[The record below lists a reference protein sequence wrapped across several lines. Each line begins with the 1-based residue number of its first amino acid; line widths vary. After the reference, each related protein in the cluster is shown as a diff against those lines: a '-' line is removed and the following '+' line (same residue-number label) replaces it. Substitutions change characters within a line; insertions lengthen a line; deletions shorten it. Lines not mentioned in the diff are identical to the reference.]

1 MSETEFE
8 GAGEVHRRPDGSA
21 HWERPQGYTGPEPPL
36 AGRQESEG
44 GGDCDPDERVLVD
57 AFRARLLADL
67 RPRGALQIVV
77 AERIVLGM
85 WRSLRGAAG
94 GPLRPP
100 WMVVRW
106 RDGGMVYERIEF
118 ESAEDAAVAS
128 MDPGELGRLDASLA
142 RQLRRDLEQLGEMQ
156 GRVIGAGP
164 AAQAAPGAKGARG
177 TSRTR
182 PGAR

>member
-1 MSETEFE
+1 MSETEFD

-85 WRSLRGAAG
+85 WRIAAG
-94 GPLRPP
+94 R
-100 WMVVRW
+100 RW
-106 RDGGMVYERIEF
+106 RSVAAALDGG
-118 ESAEDAAVAS
+118 AVEGWRHGVRAH
-128 MDPGELGRLDASLA
+128 
-142 RQLRRDLEQLGEMQ
+142 
-156 GRVIGAGP
+156 RV
-164 AAQAAPGAKGARG
+164 
-177 TSRTR
+177 
-182 PGAR
+182 

>member
-1 MSETEFE
+1 
-8 GAGEVHRRPDGSA
+8 
-21 HWERPQGYTGPEPPL
+21 
-36 AGRQESEG
+36 
-44 GGDCDPDERVLVD
+44 
-57 AFRARLLADL
+57 
-67 RPRGALQIVV
+67 
-77 AERIVLGM
+77 
-85 WRSLRGAAG
+85 
-94 GPLRPP
+94 
-100 WMVVRW
+100 
-106 RDGGMVYERIEF
+106 MVYERIEF

-164 AAQAAPGAKGARG
+164 AGPAAQAGKGAKGARG